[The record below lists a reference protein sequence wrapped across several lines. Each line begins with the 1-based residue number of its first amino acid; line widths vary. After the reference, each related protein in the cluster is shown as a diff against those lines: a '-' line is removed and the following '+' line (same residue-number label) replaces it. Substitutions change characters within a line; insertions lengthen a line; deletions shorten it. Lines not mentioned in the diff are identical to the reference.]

1 MVELSLMCSIITKHL
16 DGFWSRFMALLP
28 GWNGHIPTHYQEA
41 ALMVAQLQGGM
52 DIDQLPIDPQVRQR
66 FERLVEA
73 SAQMGDSGNNAY
85 ALRSEF
91 GNTYWYYY
99 FFVEG
104 LKTT

>member
-1 MVELSLMCSIITKHL
+1 MDFDHLSITL
-16 DGFWSRFMALLP
+16 
-28 GWNGHIPTHYQEA
+28 
-41 ALMVAQLQGGM
+41 QLR
-52 DIDQLPIDPQVRQR
+52 LR